1 MVAFNIGGS
10 FSGASLYKYFT
21 SKNKTASSTSDT
33 AYN

>member
-1 MVAFNIGGS
+1 MAANNVGS

-21 SKNKTASSTSDT
+21 SKYKTASGTSDT